1 MASIGC
7 PHDESEEKSGIIQR
21 QTSSSHRL
29 LSTKTGP
36 QKPVFFV
43 PKSQVKGGTM
53 GRKLILTAIV
63 FALAGCPK
71 EPQQQ
76 ITEGRLQREREQRVQ
91 AEAARDKERAGKE
104 QWQGFTA
111 IAIISGLVLLIT
123 GTILGSI
130 TKHDAQHH
138 E

>member
-1 MASIGC
+1 
-7 PHDESEEKSGIIQR
+7 
-21 QTSSSHRL
+21 
-29 LSTKTGP
+29 
-36 QKPVFFV
+36 
-43 PKSQVKGGTM
+43 M
-53 GRKLILTAIV
+53 GRTLILTAIV
-63 FALAGCPK
+63 FAMAGCPK
-71 EPQQQ
+71 EQESPQQQ
-76 ITEGRLQREREQRVQ
+76 ITEERLQREREQRMQ
-91 AEAARDKERAGKE
+91 AEASRDKERAGKE